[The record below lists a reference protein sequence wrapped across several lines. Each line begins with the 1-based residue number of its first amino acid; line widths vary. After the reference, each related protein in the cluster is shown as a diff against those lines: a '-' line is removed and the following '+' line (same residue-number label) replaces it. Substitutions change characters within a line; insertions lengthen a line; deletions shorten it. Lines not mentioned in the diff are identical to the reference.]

1 MSENKTW
8 FAVEVKV
15 RREASEAI
23 EHAFNNLNSLGTEIN
38 HLNKTEKSDVC
49 VIGYFDA
56 TVDNENLRRSFS
68 ESLQVYG
75 FTDAEIK
82 SVNKKRIQNRD
93 WLAEWKKH
101 WKPTETKK
109 FVIAPSWENV
119 ENKEKEVIRIEP
131 NMAFGTGT
139 HETTKLCLRTI
150 ESLYLPGMSFFDV
163 GTGTGILSIAAA
175 KISARES
182 KTKIV
187 GCDTDSDSVA
197 IAKENAALNH
207 TSQIRFYSG
216 SISEESEA
224 FDFVCANVT
233 ADVIV
238 PLMPPLVTKSRK
250 ILVLSGILREQQE
263 EVLTALN
270 AQTDRPFTIETDG
283 EWISITVK
291 ID

>member
-8 FAVEVKV
+8 FVVEVKV

-23 EHAFNNLNSLGTEIN
+23 EHAFNSLNSLGTEIN

-56 TVDNENLRRSFS
+56 TADNENLRRSFS

-93 WLAEWKKH
+93 WLTEWKKH

-109 FVIAPSWENV
+109 FVIAPSWKNV

-139 HETTKLCLRTI
+139 HETTKLCLRAI
-150 ESLYLPGMSFFDV
+150 DSLYLPGMSFFDV
-163 GTGTGILSIAAA
+163 GTGTGILRS
-175 KISARES
+175 
-182 KTKIV
+182 
-187 GCDTDSDSVA
+187 
-197 IAKENAALNH
+197 
-207 TSQIRFYSG
+207 
-216 SISEESEA
+216 
-224 FDFVCANVT
+224 
-233 ADVIV
+233 
-238 PLMPPLVTKSRK
+238 PLLKSRP
-250 ILVLSGILREQQE
+250 GR
-263 EVLTALN
+263 
-270 AQTDRPFTIETDG
+270 
-283 EWISITVK
+283 VK
-291 ID
+291 QKSLGVTRIPTPSR